1 MRANLMVLAIM
12 LVSGSHSLSQDLV
25 LLSHEFEVS
34 QKAAGDLQCDSA
46 IG

>member
-1 MRANLMVLAIM
+1 MIFVGALTQL
-12 LVSGSHSLSQDLV
+12 LV

-34 QKAAGDLQCDSA
+34 QKAAGDLQCDSV